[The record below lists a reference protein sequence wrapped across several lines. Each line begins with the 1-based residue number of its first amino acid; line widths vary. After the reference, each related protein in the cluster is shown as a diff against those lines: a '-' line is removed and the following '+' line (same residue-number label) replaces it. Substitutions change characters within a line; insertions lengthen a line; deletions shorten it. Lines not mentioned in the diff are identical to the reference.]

1 MGFTGVTHHGEKAG
15 IQVFPPVFG
24 KDFTDSHASIYSGC
38 FMDLMFSIGTMF
50 LVVFLSLG
58 LITYWENKRWIARF
72 TELSEKDF
80 RGELTPEEQDEY
92 QDMLRG

>member
-1 MGFTGVTHHGEKAG
+1 
-15 IQVFPPVFG
+15 
-24 KDFTDSHASIYSGC
+24 
-38 FMDLMFSIGTMF
+38 MDLMFSIGTMF
-50 LVVFLSLG
+50 LVVFLALG

-72 TELSEKDF
+72 AELSEKDF